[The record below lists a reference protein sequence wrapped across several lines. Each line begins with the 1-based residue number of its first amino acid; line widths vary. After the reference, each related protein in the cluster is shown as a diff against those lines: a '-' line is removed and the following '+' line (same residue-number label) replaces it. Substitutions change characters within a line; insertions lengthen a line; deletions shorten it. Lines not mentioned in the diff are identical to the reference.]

1 MDGVS
6 PVVQKKRFVFVL
18 ANELGGF
25 LRHTVFD
32 MLARFSNDRRVCD
45 EFPRGEVARPRPG
58 CSGRVWKVHVEP
70 LIFWLVAII
79 GCEVVSKVPLAKMRR
94 GIACF
99 MQRLGE
105 CEVFGF
111 QA

>member
-1 MDGVS
+1 
-6 PVVQKKRFVFVL
+6 
-18 ANELGGF
+18 
-25 LRHTVFD
+25 
-32 MLARFSNDRRVCD
+32 MLARLSDDGWVRD

-58 CSGRVWKVHVEP
+58 RLWRVRKVHVEP
-70 LIFWLVAII
+70 LIFWLIAIT
-79 GCEVVSKVPLAKMRR
+79 GCQVVTKVPLAEMRR
-94 GIACF
+94 GIAGF